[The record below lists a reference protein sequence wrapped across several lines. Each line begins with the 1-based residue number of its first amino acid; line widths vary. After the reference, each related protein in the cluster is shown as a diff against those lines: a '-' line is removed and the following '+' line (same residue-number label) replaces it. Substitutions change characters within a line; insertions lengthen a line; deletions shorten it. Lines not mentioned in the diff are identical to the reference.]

1 VLIRT
6 YENNDLL
13 SQTKFRYGSFS
24 GDIWRTEAL
33 EAKGSDGLTQRM
45 DFISY
50 DDLGNLKEYK
60 QTDGASVS
68 YIWGY
73 DQMYPVAKVENAT
86 RAQIAGLSGFT
97 SSFHAGSGGLSTSQ
111 ENTLRNGLPN
121 ALVTTYT
128 YRPMVGI
135 TSSKDPRGYKMT
147 YHYDAFNR
155 LEFVKDA
162 DGNLVSE
169 NTYNYKNN

>member
-1 VLIRT
+1 VFF
-6 YENNDLL
+6 EN
-13 SQTKFRYGSFS
+13 
-24 GDIWRTEAL
+24 
-33 EAKGSDGLTQRM
+33 
-45 DFISY
+45 Y
-50 DDLGNLKEYK
+50 DNKGNLLEVS
-60 QTDGASVS
+60 QADGPPIS

-73 DQMYPVAKVENAT
+73 DQEYPVAKVENAT

-97 SSFHAGSGGLSTSQ
+97 SSFHAGSDGLSTSQ

-128 YRPMVGI
+128 YKPMVGI
-135 TSSKDPRGYKMT
+135 TSTTDPRGYTMT

-155 LEFVKDA
+155 LEAVKDA

-169 NTYNYKNN
+169 NMYNYKNN